1 MTYTLIANSTAVR
14 RDSDGAFIPADP
26 VNTDWQAYQAWL
38 AAGNTPNPVPA
49 PTAAEAWAAYQ
60 AQAQAAL
67 AKTDMV
73 ALRCL
78 KAGVAF
84 PAAWQTYAKELRN
97 IVSASTGNTGTLPVQ
112 PEFPEGT

>member
-1 MTYTLIANSTAVR
+1 MTYTLMSNSTAVH
-14 RDSDGAFIPADP
+14 RDSDGAYIPADFG
-26 VNTDWQAYQAWL
+26 NTDWQAYQAWL

-49 PTAAEAWAAYQ
+49 LTAAEAWAAYQ

-84 PAAWQTYAKELRN
+84 PAAWQSYTQQLRV
-97 IVSASTGNTGTLPVQ
+97 IVNANTGTPGTLPT
-112 PEFPEGT
+112 PPDFPTGT